1 VVNRLIGILQ
11 LIRPAQWSK
20 NVVLFAAVLF
30 SPAKVVLQNPNVLF
44 VAVQGFLAF
53 CLLSG
58 GVYAFNDL
66 FDLQADRN
74 HPRKKNR
81 PIASGRVSPGTAW
94 MVAIVCAAAGIFW
107 AFSLNPFFGWI
118 ATAYLATNIGYTVGL
133 KQVVILDVL
142 LLSAGFVYRA
152 VGGVALIRPFLQDVY
167 FSYWLVLCAFLLS
180 LFLALAKRRHE
191 IAILGD
197 AAAAHRASLANY
209 SLTFI
214 DQMLSTLAGATI
226 VAYSLYTISDETV
239 AHYGTRGL
247 FWTLPFVVYGLFR
260 YLYLIYHRSEGG
272 DPSSLLVR
280 DRAMLITVM
289 LWGLVSA
296 TIVYFR

>member
-1 VVNRLIGILQ
+1 MNRLIGILQ
-11 LIRPAQWSK
+11 LIRPPQWSK
-20 NVVLFAAVLF
+20 NIVVFAAVLF
-30 SPAKVVLQNPNVLF
+30 SPAKVVLQNPEVLW
-44 VAVQGFLAF
+44 VVLQGFFAF
-53 CLLSG
+53 CLLSS

-66 FDLQADRN
+66 FDLEADRN

-81 PIASGRVSPGTAW
+81 PVASGRVSPFAAW
-94 MVAIVCAAAGIFW
+94 MVAMVSAGIGMLW
-107 AFSLNPFFGWI
+107 AFALNSYFGWI
-118 ATAYLATNIGYTVGL
+118 AAAYLATNIGYTVGL
-133 KQVVILDVL
+133 KRVVILDVL

-152 VGGVALIRPFLQDVY
+152 VGGVALIRPFLTDVY
-167 FSYWLVLCAFLLS
+167 LSYWLVLCAFLLS

-191 IAILGD
+191 IAILGE
-197 AAAAHRASLANY
+197 AAATHRASLANY

-214 DQMLSTLAGATI
+214 DQMLATLAGATI
-226 VAYSLYTISDETV
+226 VAYSLYTISDDTV
-239 AHYGTRGL
+239 ARYGTRNL

-260 YLYLIYHRSEGG
+260 YLYLIYHRKEGG

-280 DRAMLITVM
+280 DRAILIAVV

>member
-1 VVNRLIGILQ
+1 MNRLLGIVQ
-11 LIRPAQWSK
+11 LVRPPQWSK
-20 NVVLFAAVLF
+20 NVVVFAAVLF
-30 SPAKVVLQNPNVLF
+30 SPAKVVLQNPEVLF
-44 VAVQGFLAF
+44 VVLQGFLAF
-53 CLLSG
+53 CLLSS

-66 FDLQADRN
+66 FDLAADRN
-74 HPRKKNR
+74 HPRKKHR
-81 PIASGRVSPGTAW
+81 PLASGKVSPTTAW
-94 MVAIVCAAAGIFW
+94 IVAIACAGVGLYW
-107 AFSLNPFFGWI
+107 AFALNSYFGWI
-118 ATAYLATNIGYTVGL
+118 AAAYLGTNFGYTVGL

-152 VGGVALIRPFLQDVY
+152 VAGVALIRPFLTDVY
-167 FSYWLVLCAFLLS
+167 LSYWLVLCAFFLS

-191 IAILGD
+191 VAILGD
-197 AAAAHRASLANY
+197 AAVTHRASLANY

-214 DQMLSTLAGATI
+214 DQMLATLAGATI

-239 AHYGTRGL
+239 AHYGTRNL

-280 DRAMLITVM
+280 DRATLITVV